1 LKESEKCVYKPSKEK
16 SAGCKAWPPQF
27 GNYMMGRWA
36 SGTLSS
42 YSIPSTD
49 QCPVEL
55 NLTPGGRNLRQLE
68 PSSQECYDV
77 DFWRFEIEE
86 TMDPCGDPFSVEFTA
101 TASYAGGTKPNMLP
115 VVFSNIDGA
124 NCAGITPE
132 APRMGNANLDKIG
145 AKANGWRYTMWLAPG
160 WYTVAM
166 FAVIP
171 EIDETIPEWAIVGE
185 CRGDES
191 EYTFRMIKGEP
202 PEMNVEETPD
212 VSLLELIDGI
222 LFTYDIIPEDGSSQA
237 VANSND
243 E

>member
-1 LKESEKCVYKPSKEK
+1 
-16 SAGCKAWPPQF
+16 
-27 GNYMMGRWA
+27 MMGRMA
-36 SGTLSS
+36 RGTLSS
-42 YSIPSTD
+42 YSIPFTD

-68 PSSQECYDV
+68 PLSQVCYDV

-86 TMDPCGDPFSVEFTA
+86 TIDPCGDPISVEFTA
-101 TASYAGGTKPNMLP
+101 TASYAEETKPNMLP

-132 APRMGNANLDKIG
+132 APRMGNANLDKLG
-145 AKANGWRYTMWLAPG
+145 ENGWRYTMWLAAG

-166 FAVIP
+166 FAVVP
-171 EIDETIPEWAIVGE
+171 AIDPTIPETAIVGE

-202 PEMNVEETPD
+202 EMNVEETPD
-212 VSLLELIDGI
+212 TSLLELIDGI
-222 LFTYDIIPEDGSSQA
+222 LLTYDIIPEDGF
-237 VANSND
+237 SND